1 MPEIVFI
8 TGNPHKVL
16 EVKSVL
22 GDSVCIRP
30 VALEMR
36 EIQGTSEEIVRDK
49 CRTAAEIIGG
59 PVLVEDSALEMHAL
73 NRLQGPYVKAFVGA
87 TGNLGLCRLLE
98 PYENKAAE
106 AVCMLGYSAG
116 PGSEPVLL
124 QGRLLTS
131 QGQIVSAK
139 GISSFGWESIF
150 EFESE
155 TLAEM
160 DVQKKNRLS
169 HWFRDLSKFREWVQA
184 GGSGSYSCSGSS

>member
-1 MPEIVFI
+1 MPDIVFI

-16 EVKSVL
+16 EVKSIL

-30 VALEMR
+30 VALDLR

-49 CRTAAEIIGG
+49 CRTAAEMIGG

-73 NRLQGPYVKAFVGA
+73 NRLPGPYVKAFVGA
-87 TGNLGLCRLLE
+87 IGNLGLCRLLE

-106 AVCMLGYSAG
+106 AVCTLGYSAG
-116 PGSEPVLL
+116 PGSEPVVF

-131 QGQIVSAK
+131 QGQIVSAR
-139 GISSFGWESIF
+139 GVSSFGWEPIF
-150 EFESE
+150 EFDGE

-169 HWFRDLSKFREWVQA
+169 HWFRALSKFREWVQA
-184 GGSGSYSCSGSS
+184 GGSGSYSSSGSS